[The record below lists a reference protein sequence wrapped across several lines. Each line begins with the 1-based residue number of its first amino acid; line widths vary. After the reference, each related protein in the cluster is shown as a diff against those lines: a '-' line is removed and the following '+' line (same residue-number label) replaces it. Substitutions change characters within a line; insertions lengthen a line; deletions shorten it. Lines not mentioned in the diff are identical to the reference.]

1 MTTIKKSKV
10 TALVLLSGG
19 LDSLLAAK
27 ISQNQG
33 VHLVGITFKSYFFDT
48 SLPAQ
53 KQARELN
60 IPLAVSNISQ
70 AQLDKVLA
78 PQHGYGAGLNPCFDC
93 HLLMLKI
100 AHWQMVDIGAR
111 FLVTGDV
118 LGQRPLSQNRQALK
132 IIDQESGLEGL
143 VVRPLSAKLLPIT
156 IPEKKGWVDR
166 EKLFNIEGRSRKRQL
181 ALAPKWGLKNYTT
194 PAGGCLL
201 TDKIFSQRLLRILA
215 AFPKMLP
222 DILKIT
228 NLGRHFWID
237 KALIVVGRNQKENDQ
252 LKKLAKKKDCLIE
265 LKNIP
270 GPTTLIKGEVN
281 DQAIK
286 EAKKLTKQ
294 YASKAKGKRVE
305 FVVEQVTSNQ

>member
-1 MTTIKKSKV
+1 MTTIKKSKA

-27 ISQNQG
+27 IIQNQG
-33 VHLVGITFKSYFFDT
+33 VSLVGITFKSYFFDT

-60 IPLAVSNISQ
+60 IPLVVSDISQ

-78 PQHGYGAGLNPCFDC
+78 PQHGYGVGLNPCLDC

-100 AHWQMVDIGAR
+100 AHRQMVDIGAR

-156 IPEKKGWVDR
+156 IPEKKGWIDR
-166 EKLFNIEGRSRKRQL
+166 EKLFNIKGRSRKRQL
-181 ALAPKWGLKNYTT
+181 ALAQKWGLKNYTT

-201 TDKIFSQRLLRILA
+201 TDKIFSQRLSRILA

-252 LKKLAKKKDCLIE
+252 LKKLAQKKDCLIE

-281 DQAIK
+281 DQVIK

-294 YASKAKGKRVE
+294 YASKAKEKRVE
-305 FVVEQVTSNQ
+305 FVVEQVTGNW